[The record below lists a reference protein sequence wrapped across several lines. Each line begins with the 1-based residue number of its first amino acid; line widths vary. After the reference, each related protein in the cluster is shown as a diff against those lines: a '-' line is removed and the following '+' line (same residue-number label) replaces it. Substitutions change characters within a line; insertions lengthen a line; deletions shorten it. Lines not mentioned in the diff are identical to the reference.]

1 NKPGDWTLNSP
12 LAEGTPACRPTV
24 DASGTL
30 TLPHVDGAHNRTT
43 AFLNRR
49 FKADESFVA
58 KFKLSIEANQYLSGF
73 GIVLHKGEATDVGTG
88 AATNGDGAIP
98 PSCYGIATLYYN
110 AWGGQ
115 VTALE
120 RLAGNR
126 TAVGYWADWCGYQQG
141 AEAGLTLRN
150 GNPIDVVV
158 SCHDKILSVSL
169 TQDGVTR
176 TYRQDASGVFADDRG
191 ALFGFFSHEHSGDA
205 PVLNVSISDFEGW
218 VSSSSNSPWQAD
230 SDFALNADN
239 YYTYVDYKANSTAEI
254 TSLRG
259 ADAFDASG
267 RLRLC
272 EGCSWFGAAVSK
284 KLVPDG
290 SKFRMKWVID
300 IGTRSN
306 NGQYTDIGFPKESGE
321 DYVRTYYGNYDLADG
336 SGYNQEANRWYLSVA
351 DPIKFAFD
359 WQHGTVGMTRNWHHT
374 WTGTSDASAALRQV
388 NSSDS
393 VTLFYDG
400 IGNYETEVVN
410 NKEGAV
416 HLFKLKGQALGAD
429 RRFAVVAG
437 ANTDFGWKNYTQNWM
452 RDFSLCYWNDAYVP
466 PASTRVVAPT
476 AGTTDVA
483 GLGAC
488 VPFERITLG
497 DVAARAKV
505 TGTVAFG
512 DALAIKVPDNF
523 LKSIREETRLVDLS
537 AATVSGALPTA
548 VTLVD
553 STGAAIPM
561 RGRTLTVAE
570 DGITLSGPLGLFLI
584 VK

>member
-1 NKPGDWTLNSP
+1 M
-12 LAEGTPACRPTV
+12 
-24 DASGTL
+24 
-30 TLPHVDGAHNRTT
+30 
-43 AFLNRR
+43 
-49 FKADESFVA
+49 
-58 KFKLSIEANQYLSGF
+58 
-73 GIVLHKGEATDVGTG
+73 
-88 AATNGDGAIP
+88 
-98 PSCYGIATLYYN
+98 
-110 AWGGQ
+110 
-115 VTALE
+115 
-120 RLAGNR
+120 
-126 TAVGYWADWCGYQQG
+126 
-141 AEAGLTLRN
+141 TLRN

-158 SCHDKILSVSL
+158 SCHSKILSVSL

-176 TYRQDASGVFADDRG
+176 TYRQDASGAFADDRG

-272 EGCSWFGAAVSK
+272 ESCAWFGAAVSK

-300 IGTRSN
+300 IGKRVQ
-306 NGQYTDIGFPKESGE
+306 NGKYTDIGFPKADRSVD
-321 DYVRTYYGNYDLADG
+321 DYVRKYYGNYDCADS
-336 SGYNQEANRWYLSVA
+336 SGYNLEANRQYLSA
-351 DPIKFAFD
+351 SDPIKFAFD
-359 WQHGTVGMTRNWHHT
+359 WWFSNVGMTRNWGHE
-374 WTGTSDASAALRQV
+374 WTGTSEKSAVLCGA

-393 VTLFYDG
+393 FTMFYDG

-410 NKEGAV
+410 NKEGVV
-416 HLFKLKGQALGAD
+416 HLFELKGQALGED
-429 RRFAVVAG
+429 RRLSVVGGGNA
-437 ANTDFGWKNYTQNWM
+437 DFGWQCYTQNWI
-452 RDFSLCYWNDAYVP
+452 RDLSLCFWNDAYVP
-466 PASTRVVAPT
+466 PVSTRVVAPT

-483 GLGAC
+483 GLGEC
-488 VPFERITLG
+488 VPFERITFG
-497 DVAARAKV
+497 DAASRVRV

-512 DALAIKVPDNF
+512 DALTIKVPDNF
-523 LKSIREETRLVDLS
+523 LKSTREAARLVDLS
-537 AATVSGALPTA
+537 VATVSGTLPTT

-553 STGAAIPM
+553 TSGAAIPL

-570 DGITLSGPLGLFLI
+570 DGVTLSGPLGLFLI

>member
-1 NKPGDWTLNSP
+1 M
-12 LAEGTPACRPTV
+12 
-24 DASGTL
+24 
-30 TLPHVDGAHNRTT
+30 
-43 AFLNRR
+43 
-49 FKADESFVA
+49 
-58 KFKLSIEANQYLSGF
+58 
-73 GIVLHKGEATDVGTG
+73 
-88 AATNGDGAIP
+88 
-98 PSCYGIATLYYN
+98 
-110 AWGGQ
+110 
-115 VTALE
+115 
-120 RLAGNR
+120 
-126 TAVGYWADWCGYQQG
+126 GYWADWCGYQQG

-158 SCHDKILSVSL
+158 SCHNKILSVSL

-176 TYRQDASGVFADDRG
+176 TYRQDASGAFADDRG

-218 VSSSSNSPWQAD
+218 VSSSSDSPWQAD
-230 SDFALNADN
+230 PDFALTADN
-239 YYTYVDYKANSTAEI
+239 YYTYVDYKANSAAEI

-267 RLRLC
+267 RLPLC
-272 EGCSWFGAAVSK
+272 EGCGWFGAAVSK

-300 IGTRSN
+300 SGKRSN
-306 NGQYTDIGFPKESGE
+306 NGTYTDIGFPKADRSVD
-321 DYVRTYYGNYDLADG
+321 DYVRKYYGNYDCADG
-336 SGYNQEANRWYLSVA
+336 SGYDLEANRRYLSAA

-359 WQHGTVGMTRNWHHT
+359 WWTSKVGMTRAWNHA
-374 WTGTSDASAALRQV
+374 WTGTSETSAVFCGA

-393 VTLFYDG
+393 FTLFYDG
-400 IGNYETEVVN
+400 NGNYETEVVN
-410 NKEGAV
+410 NKEGVV
-416 HLFKLKGQALGAD
+416 HLFELKGQALGED
-429 RRFAVVAG
+429 RRLSVVGG
-437 ANTDFGWKNYTQNWM
+437 ANTDFGWQSYTQNWI
-452 RDFSLCYWNDAYVP
+452 RDLSLCFWNDAYVP
-466 PASTRVVAPT
+466 PVSTRVVAPT
-476 AGTTDVA
+476 AGTTEVG
-483 GLGAC
+483 GLGAG

-512 DALAIKVPDNF
+512 DELTIKVPNDF

-537 AATVSGALPTA
+537 AATVSGSLPTA

-570 DGITLSGPLGLFLI
+570 DGVTLSGPLGFFLL